1 MDLSE
6 IPAGTFARHPWEV
19 PRAQFF
25 GAQLRGLVTVGR
37 PLSVLDVGAGDG
49 FLADLVS
56 RELPAGSQVVCYD
69 PLYSDAFMQR
79 ARETIGD
86 RCSFTHERPTT
97 RFDALLLLDVLEH
110 VEHDRELLTD
120 LVEHSLV
127 SGGHALL
134 SVPAHAELFTRHD
147 ISLGHYRRYSAQRL
161 RKLALNAGL
170 EVIRNNGLFHSL
182 LPLRILQ
189 KGAEL
194 ARGEHSVTAVNG
206 PATGDTALS
215 KWRGGALLT
224 ALVAGALRAD
234 TELSTTATSLGIA
247 LPGLSAW
254 ILARK
259 P

>member
-25 GAQLRGLVTVGR
+25 GAQLRGLVTAGR

-49 FLADLVS
+49 FLADRVA
-56 RELPAGSQVVCYD
+56 RELPGGSQVVCYD
-69 PLYSDAFMQR
+69 PLYTEAFMQR

-86 RCSFTHERPTT
+86 RCSFTRERPSA

-120 LVEHSLV
+120 LVENSLV

-134 SVPAHAELFTRHD
+134 SVPAHAALFTRHD
-147 ISLGHYRRYSAQRL
+147 ISLGHYRRYSADRL
-161 RKLALNAGL
+161 RTLARNSGL
-170 EVIRNNGLFHSL
+170 EVVRGNGLFLSL
-182 LPLRILQ
+182 LPLRMLQ
-189 KGAEL
+189 KV
-194 ARGEHSVTAVNG
+194 GEIAQGQRSVPAVNG
-206 PATGDTALS
+206 PATGDTALG
-215 KWRGGALLT
+215 KWGGGAVLS
-224 ALVAGALRAD
+224 ALVTGLLRGDAVLSSGAA
-234 TELSTTATSLGIA
+234 SLGVA
-247 LPGLSAW
+247 LPGLSVW
-254 ILARK
+254 VLARK